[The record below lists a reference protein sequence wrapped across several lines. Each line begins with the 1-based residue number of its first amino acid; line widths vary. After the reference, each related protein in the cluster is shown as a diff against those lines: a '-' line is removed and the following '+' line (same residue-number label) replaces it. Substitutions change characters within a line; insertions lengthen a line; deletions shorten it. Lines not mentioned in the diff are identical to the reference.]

1 MKTTP
6 KQILA
11 LLLVLVLLLSLCA
24 CVQKTQTEPN
34 ESRTSTDKVKMPTKP
49 DKKTPEKQPEEAP
62 LQNDMRDRTSR
73 DEASDTQPVQYGFSQ
88 EAETSLG
95 WLRDRIDFPMTM
107 FGAAYLG
114 YVGGLFDEGFEAG
127 FPAWLWETNEAM
139 LLEYPFI
146 AEIDEEHIIGG
157 AGHLYCIVPVDENAT
172 VAINRVQ
179 WNEKTQTDEVTEVLY
194 RSESGE
200 PVLLF
205 ANLDGVAYEADTQ
218 VFITDNN
225 GNTCEWYPSLDA
237 MSYLA
242 PCISEAGD
250 YLSFDFT
257 EYAWYNAPA
266 EFSAWLADG
275 WSGMTALG
283 LAGSQ
288 RDGMGWITETMVG
301 ETSRYAYF
309 SLRFYLEDETG
320 GTVDLE
326 WVYEDS
332 DEFEEMWSGFWT
344 IQTIQDGP
352 SYVTL
357 SLSLVGGNN
366 YGVTDGPMYLCET
379 YPLLISPSGTELLV
393 GAGERHLPAV
403 HVAEH
408 NGMCADTGRR
418 IEGVQGANCFEV
430 CIHKF
435 CLVAIYRSGL
445 CP

>member
-1 MKTTP
+1 MKTTH
-6 KQILA
+6 QQVLA
-11 LLLVLVLLLSLCA
+11 LLLALALLLSLCA
-24 CVQKTQTEPN
+24 CGQNTQTETDEPKI
-34 ESRTSTDKVKMPTKP
+34 STDTADLPAKA
-49 DKKTPEKQPEEAP
+49 DKNAPENQPEEAIS
-62 LQNDMRDRTSR
+62 QSGMSDRASR
-73 DEASDTQPVQYGFSQ
+73 DEAMATPPAQYAFSQ
-88 EAETSLG
+88 EAETSLE
-95 WLRDRIDFPMTM
+95 WLRDRIDFPTTM

-114 YVGGLFDEGFEAG
+114 YVGGLFEEGFEAG
-127 FPAWLWETNEAM
+127 FPSWLLETNEAM

-146 AEIDEEHIIGG
+146 AEIDEGHIIGG

-225 GNTCEWYPSLDA
+225 GNTCEWEPSLDA
-237 MSYLA
+237 TSHLA

-309 SLRFYLEDETG
+309 SLRFYPEDETG
-320 GTVDLE
+320 GTVDLN

-332 DEFEEMWSGFWT
+332 DDFEEMWSGFWT
-344 IQTIQDGP
+344 IQTIPDGP

-393 GAGERHLPAV
+393 GAGESGICLPFMSQSTTACV
-403 HVAEH
+403 LTQAA
-408 NGMCADTGRR
+408 G
-418 IEGVQGANCFEV
+418 
-430 CIHKF
+430 
-435 CLVAIYRSGL
+435 
-445 CP
+445 

>member
-6 KQILA
+6 RRVFT
-11 LLLVLVLLLSLCA
+11 LLLALVLLLSLCA
-24 CVQKTQTEPN
+24 CAQKAQTESD
-34 ESRTSTDKVKMPTKP
+34 EQKMSADKVDFPTKA
-49 DKKTPEKQPEEAP
+49 DKKTPEKQPEEAI
-62 LQNDMRDRTSR
+62 LQNDMSDRASR
-73 DEASDTQPVQYGFSQ
+73 DEAVDTQSVQYAFSQ
-88 EAETSLG
+88 EAEASLG

-114 YVGGLFDEGFEAG
+114 YVGGLFEEGFERG
-127 FPAWLWETNEAM
+127 FAAWLWETNEAM
-139 LLEYPFI
+139 LRKYPFI
-146 AEIDEEHIIGG
+146 AEIDAEHIIGG
-157 AGHLYCIVPVDENAT
+157 AGYLYCIVPVDENAT
-172 VAINRVQ
+172 LAINRVQ
-179 WNEKTQTDEVTEVLY
+179 WNAQTQQKEVTEVLY
-194 RSESGE
+194 RSETGE

-257 EYAWYNAPA
+257 EYAWYNTPA
-266 EFSAWLADG
+266 GFSAWLADG

-309 SLRFYLEDETG
+309 SLRFYPEDETG
-320 GTVDLE
+320 GSVDLE

-332 DEFEEMWSGFWT
+332 ADIEAMWSGFWT
-344 IQTIQDGP
+344 IQTIPDGP

-357 SLSLVGGNN
+357 SLSLVGGNR
-366 YGVTDGPMYLCET
+366 YETSDGPFYLCET

-393 GAGERHLPAV
+393 GTGESGICLPFMSQSTTACVLTQAAG
-403 HVAEH
+403 
-408 NGMCADTGRR
+408 
-418 IEGVQGANCFEV
+418 
-430 CIHKF
+430 
-435 CLVAIYRSGL
+435 
-445 CP
+445 

>member
-1 MKTTP
+1 MKTAH
-6 KQILA
+6 KQVLALVLALA
-11 LLLVLVLLLSLCA
+11 LLLLLCA
-24 CVQKTQTEPN
+24 CAQKTQTESDEPKM
-34 ESRTSTDKVKMPTKP
+34 STDKVDLLTKA
-49 DKKTPEKQPEEAP
+49 DKKTPERQPEEAIS
-62 LQNDMRDRTSR
+62 QSDMSDRVSR
-73 DEASDTQPVQYGFSQ
+73 DEATGTQPVQYGFSQ

-95 WLRDRIDFPMTM
+95 WLRDRIDVTGVM

-139 LLEYPFI
+139 LLKYPFI

-172 VAINRVQ
+172 LAINRVQ
-179 WNEKTQTDEVTEVLY
+179 WNAQTQQEEVTEVLY
-194 RSESGE
+194 RSETGE

-225 GNTCEWYPSLDA
+225 GNSCEWYPSLDA

-288 RDGMGWITETMVG
+288 RDGMGWITETMAG

-332 DEFEEMWSGFWT
+332 DNIEEMWSGFWT
-344 IQTIQDGP
+344 IQTIPDGP

-357 SLSLVGGNN
+357 SLSLVGGNS
-366 YGVTDGPMYLCET
+366 YETSDGPFYMSET

-393 GAGERHLPAV
+393 GAGENGICLPFMSQSTTACVLTQAV
-403 HVAEH
+403 
-408 NGMCADTGRR
+408 G
-418 IEGVQGANCFEV
+418 
-430 CIHKF
+430 
-435 CLVAIYRSGL
+435 
-445 CP
+445 

>member
-6 KQILA
+6 KRILA
-11 LLLVLVLLLSLCA
+11 LLLALGLLLSLCA
-24 CVQKTQTEPN
+24 CGQKEQTVPDEPKM
-34 ESRTSTDKVKMPTKP
+34 STDKVDLLTKA
-49 DKKTPEKQPEEAP
+49 DKKTPERQPEEAIS
-62 LQNDMRDRTSR
+62 QSDMSDRVSR
-73 DEASDTQPVQYGFSQ
+73 DEATETQPGQYGFSQ

-95 WLRDRIDFPMTM
+95 WLRDRIDVTGVM

-139 LLEYPFI
+139 LLQYPFI

-172 VAINRVQ
+172 LAINRVQ
-179 WNEKTQTDEVTEVLY
+179 WNAQTQQEEVTEVLY
-194 RSESGE
+194 RSETGE

-237 MSYLA
+237 MSHLA

-332 DEFEEMWSGFWT
+332 DNIEEMWSGFWT
-344 IQTIQDGP
+344 IQTIPDGP

-357 SLSLVGGNN
+357 SLSLVGGNS
-366 YGVTDGPMYLCET
+366 YETSDGPFYMSET

-393 GAGERHLPAV
+393 GAGENGICLPFMSQSTTACVLTQAV
-403 HVAEH
+403 
-408 NGMCADTGRR
+408 G
-418 IEGVQGANCFEV
+418 
-430 CIHKF
+430 
-435 CLVAIYRSGL
+435 
-445 CP
+445 

>member
-1 MKTTP
+1 MKTTH

-11 LLLVLVLLLSLCA
+11 LLLALVLLLSLCA

-49 DKKTPEKQPEEAP
+49 DKKTPEKQSEEAP

-114 YVGGLFDEGFEAG
+114 YVGGLFDEGFEVG

-172 VAINRVQ
+172 VAINRVR
-179 WNEKTQTDEVTEVLY
+179 WNEKTHTDEVTEVLY

-205 ANLDGVAYEADTQ
+205 ANLDGIAYEADTQ
-218 VFITDNN
+218 VFITDNS

-257 EYAWYNAPA
+257 KYAYYDAPS
-266 EFSAWLADG
+266 EFADWLSDG

-288 RDGMGWITETMVG
+288 SAGLNWITETTVG
-301 ETSRYAYF
+301 ETGRYAYF
-309 SLRFYLEDETG
+309 SLCFRPGDEAG
-320 GTVDLE
+320 GAVDLE
-326 WVYEDS
+326 WTYKGS
-332 DEFEEMWSGFWT
+332 DDTEEMWSGFWT

-357 SLSLVGGNN
+357 SLSLVGGKN

-393 GAGERHLPAV
+393 GAGESGICLPFMSQSTTACVLTQAV
-403 HVAEH
+403 
-408 NGMCADTGRR
+408 G
-418 IEGVQGANCFEV
+418 
-430 CIHKF
+430 
-435 CLVAIYRSGL
+435 
-445 CP
+445 

>member
-6 KQILA
+6 RRVFA
-11 LLLVLVLLLSLCA
+11 LLLALVLLLSLCA
-24 CVQKTQTEPN
+24 CAQKAQTESD
-34 ESRTSTDKVKMPTKP
+34 EQKMSADKVDFPTKA
-49 DKKTPEKQPEEAP
+49 DKKTPEKAI
-62 LQNDMRDRTSR
+62 LQNDMSDRASR
-73 DEASDTQPVQYGFSQ
+73 DEAVDTQSVQYAFSQ
-88 EAETSLG
+88 EAEASLG

-114 YVGGLFDEGFEAG
+114 YVGGLFEEGFERG
-127 FPAWLWETNEAM
+127 FAAWLWETNEAM
-139 LLEYPFI
+139 LRMYPFI
-146 AEIDEEHIIGG
+146 AEIDAEHIIGG
-157 AGHLYCIVPVDENAT
+157 AGYLYCIVPVDENAT
-172 VAINRVQ
+172 LAINRVQ
-179 WNEKTQTDEVTEVLY
+179 WNAQTQQEEVTEVLY
-194 RSESGE
+194 RSETGE

-257 EYAWYNAPA
+257 EYAWYNAPS
-266 EFSAWLADG
+266 EFVAWLADG

-332 DEFEEMWSGFWT
+332 DDIEEMWSGFWT

-357 SLSLVGGNN
+357 SLSLVGGNR
-366 YGVTDGPMYLCET
+366 YETSDGPFYLCET

-393 GAGERHLPAV
+393 GAGESGICLPFMSQSTTACV
-403 HVAEH
+403 LTQAA
-408 NGMCADTGRR
+408 G
-418 IEGVQGANCFEV
+418 
-430 CIHKF
+430 
-435 CLVAIYRSGL
+435 
-445 CP
+445 

>member
-1 MKTTP
+1 MKTTH
-6 KQILA
+6 QQVLA
-11 LLLVLVLLLSLCA
+11 LLLALALLLSLCA
-24 CVQKTQTEPN
+24 CGQNTQTEPD
-34 ESRTSTDKVKMPTKP
+34 EPKISTDTADLPAKA
-49 DKKTPEKQPEEAP
+49 DKNAPENQPEEAIS
-62 LQNDMRDRTSR
+62 QSGMSDRTSR
-73 DEASDTQPVQYGFSQ
+73 DEAMATPPAQYAFSQ
-88 EAETSLG
+88 EAETSLE
-95 WLRDRIDFPMTM
+95 WLRDRIDFPTTR

-114 YVGGLFDEGFEAG
+114 YVGGLFEEGFEAG
-127 FPAWLWETNEAM
+127 FPSWLLETNEAM

-172 VAINRVQ
+172 VAINRVR
-179 WNEKTQTDEVTEVLY
+179 WNEKTHTDEVTEVLY

-205 ANLDGVAYEADTQ
+205 ANLDGIAYEADTQ
-218 VFITDNN
+218 VFITDNS

-257 EYAWYNAPA
+257 EYAYYDAPS
-266 EFSAWLADG
+266 EFADWLSDG

-288 RDGMGWITETMVG
+288 SAGLNWITETTVG
-301 ETSRYAYF
+301 ETGRYAYF
-309 SLRFYLEDETG
+309 SLRFYPEDEAG
-320 GTVDLE
+320 GAVDLE
-326 WVYEDS
+326 WTYKGS
-332 DEFEEMWSGFWT
+332 DDTEEMWSGFWT

-357 SLSLVGGNN
+357 SLSLVGGKN

-393 GAGERHLPAV
+393 GAGESGICLPFMSQSTTACVLTQAV
-403 HVAEH
+403 
-408 NGMCADTGRR
+408 G
-418 IEGVQGANCFEV
+418 
-430 CIHKF
+430 
-435 CLVAIYRSGL
+435 
-445 CP
+445 

>member
-1 MKTTP
+1 M
-6 KQILA
+6 LA
-11 LLLVLVLLLSLCA
+11 LVLLLSLCA
-24 CVQKTQTEPN
+24 CAQKAQTESDVQKM
-34 ESRTSTDKVKMPTKP
+34 SADKVDFPTKA
-49 DKKTPEKQPEEAP
+49 DKKTPEEAI
-62 LQNDMRDRTSR
+62 LQNDMSDRASR
-73 DEASDTQPVQYGFSQ
+73 DEAVDTQSVQYGFSQ
-88 EAETSLG
+88 EAEASLG

-114 YVGGLFDEGFEAG
+114 YVGGLFEEGFERG
-127 FPAWLWETNEAM
+127 FSAWLWETNEAM
-139 LLEYPFI
+139 LRMYPFI
-146 AEIDEEHIIGG
+146 AEIDAEHIIGG
-157 AGHLYCIVPVDENAT
+157 AGYLYCIVPVDENAT
-172 VAINRVQ
+172 LAINRVQ
-179 WNEKTQTDEVTEVLY
+179 WNAQTQQAEVTEVLY
-194 RSESGE
+194 RSETGE

-266 EFSAWLADG
+266 EFAAWLADG

-288 RDGMGWITETMVG
+288 RSGMSWITETMVG
-301 ETSRYAYF
+301 ETSRYAYV
-309 SLRFYLEDETG
+309 SLRFYPEDETG
-320 GTVDLE
+320 GSVDLE

-332 DEFEEMWSGFWT
+332 ADIEAMWSGFWT
-344 IQTIQDGP
+344 IQTIPDGP

-357 SLSLVGGNN
+357 SLSLVGGNR
-366 YGVTDGPMYLCET
+366 YETSDGPFYLCET

-393 GAGERHLPAV
+393 GAGESRICLPFMSQSTTACVLTQAV
-403 HVAEH
+403 
-408 NGMCADTGRR
+408 G
-418 IEGVQGANCFEV
+418 
-430 CIHKF
+430 
-435 CLVAIYRSGL
+435 
-445 CP
+445 

>member
-1 MKTTP
+1 MKITP
-6 KQILA
+6 RRMFA
-11 LLLVLVLLLSLCA
+11 LLLALVLLLSLCA
-24 CVQKTQTEPN
+24 CTQKTQTEPDEPKIN
-34 ESRTSTDKVKMPTKP
+34 TAH
-49 DKKTPEKQPEEAP
+49 KKTPESQQEEAV
-62 LQNDMRDRTSR
+62 LQSNGNDFVSQDKTV
-73 DEASDTQPVQYGFSQ
+73 DTPPVQYAFSQ

-95 WLRDRIDFPMTM
+95 WLRDRIDFPTTM

-114 YVGGLFDEGFEAG
+114 YVGGLFDEGF
-127 FPAWLWETNEAM
+127 PAWLQETNEAM

-146 AEIDEEHIIGG
+146 AEINDEHIIGS

-205 ANLDGVAYEADTQ
+205 ANLDGIVHEADTQ

-237 MSYLA
+237 MSHLA
-242 PCISEAGD
+242 PCTS
-250 YLSFDFT
+250 
-257 EYAWYNAPA
+257 YAWYDIPS
-266 EFSAWLADG
+266 EFSDWLSDG
-275 WSGMTALG
+275 WTGMTALG

-288 RDGMGWITETMVG
+288 STGMSWITETMVE
-301 ETSRYAYF
+301 ETDRYAYF

-326 WVYEDS
+326 WTYEGS
-332 DEFEEMWSGFWT
+332 DDIEEMWSGFWA
-344 IQTIQDGP
+344 IQTIPDGP

-357 SLSLVGGNN
+357 SLSLVGGNS
-366 YGVTDGPMYLCET
+366 YGVTDGPVYLFET

-393 GAGERHLPAV
+393 GAGESGVCLPFMSQSTTACV
-403 HVAEH
+403 LTQAA
-408 NGMCADTGRR
+408 G
-418 IEGVQGANCFEV
+418 
-430 CIHKF
+430 
-435 CLVAIYRSGL
+435 
-445 CP
+445 

>member
-6 KQILA
+6 KRILA
-11 LLLVLVLLLSLCA
+11 LLLALGLLLSLCA
-24 CVQKTQTEPN
+24 CGQKEQTVPDEPKM
-34 ESRTSTDKVKMPTKP
+34 STDKVDLLTKA
-49 DKKTPEKQPEEAP
+49 DKKTPERQPEEAIS
-62 LQNDMRDRTSR
+62 QSDMSDRVSR
-73 DEASDTQPVQYGFSQ
+73 DEATETQPVQYGFSQ
-88 EAETSLG
+88 EAENSLG
-95 WLRDRIDFPMTM
+95 WLRDRIDVTGVM

-139 LLEYPFI
+139 LLKYPFI

-225 GNTCEWYPSLDA
+225 GNSCEWYPSLDA

-332 DEFEEMWSGFWT
+332 DDIEEMWSGFWT
-344 IQTIQDGP
+344 IQTIPDGP

-357 SLSLVGGNN
+357 SLSLVGGNS
-366 YGVTDGPMYLCET
+366 YETSDGPFYMSET

-393 GAGERHLPAV
+393 GAGESGICLPFMSQSTTACVLTQAV
-403 HVAEH
+403 
-408 NGMCADTGRR
+408 G
-418 IEGVQGANCFEV
+418 
-430 CIHKF
+430 
-435 CLVAIYRSGL
+435 
-445 CP
+445 

>member
-6 KQILA
+6 KRILA
-11 LLLVLVLLLSLCA
+11 LLLALGLLLSLCA
-24 CVQKTQTEPN
+24 CGQKEQTVPDEPKM
-34 ESRTSTDKVKMPTKP
+34 STDKVDLLTKA
-49 DKKTPEKQPEEAP
+49 DKKTPERQPEEAIS
-62 LQNDMRDRTSR
+62 QSDMSDRVSR
-73 DEASDTQPVQYGFSQ
+73 DEATETQPVQYGFSQ

-95 WLRDRIDFPMTM
+95 WLRDRIDVTGVM

-139 LLEYPFI
+139 LLKYPFI

-172 VAINRVQ
+172 LAINRVQ
-179 WNEKTQTDEVTEVLY
+179 WNAQTQQEEVTEVLY
-194 RSESGE
+194 RSETGE

-225 GNTCEWYPSLDA
+225 GNSCEWYPSLDA

-332 DEFEEMWSGFWT
+332 DNIEEMWSGFWT
-344 IQTIQDGP
+344 IESVMDGP

-393 GAGERHLPAV
+393 GAGESGICLPFMSQSTTACVLTQAV
-403 HVAEH
+403 
-408 NGMCADTGRR
+408 G
-418 IEGVQGANCFEV
+418 
-430 CIHKF
+430 
-435 CLVAIYRSGL
+435 
-445 CP
+445 

>member
-1 MKTTP
+1 MKGIC
-6 KQILA
+6 KRVGA
-11 LLLVLVLLLSLCA
+11 LLLATALLLSLCA
-24 CVQKTQTEPN
+24 CAQGRRQEESNDQKGSAEAATLPPG
-34 ESRTSTDKVKMPTKP
+34 TDR
-49 DKKTPEKQPEEAP
+49 EAP
-62 LQNDMRDRTSR
+62 
-73 DEASDTQPVQYGFSQ
+73 EDTLSP
-88 EAETSLG
+88 EAETALG
-95 WLRDRIDFPMTM
+95 WLRDRIDFPATM

-157 AGHLYCIVPVDENAT
+157 AGHLYCIVPVGENAT

-225 GNTCEWYPSLDA
+225 GNTCEWEPSLDA
-237 MSYLA
+237 TSHLA

-288 RDGMGWITETMVG
+288 RDGMGWITETMAG

-309 SLRFYLEDETG
+309 SLRFYPEDETG
-320 GTVDLE
+320 GTVELD
-326 WVYEDS
+326 WAYEGS
-332 DEFEEMWSGFWT
+332 DDFTEMWSGFWA
-344 IQTIQDGP
+344 IQTIPDGP

-357 SLSLVGGNN
+357 SLSLVGGKN
-366 YGVTDGPMYLCET
+366 
-379 YPLLISPSGTELLV
+379 
-393 GAGERHLPAV
+393 
-403 HVAEH
+403 
-408 NGMCADTGRR
+408 
-418 IEGVQGANCFEV
+418 
-430 CIHKF
+430 
-435 CLVAIYRSGL
+435 
-445 CP
+445 

>member
-1 MKTTP
+1 MKTTH

-11 LLLVLVLLLSLCA
+11 LLLALVLLLSLCA

-34 ESRTSTDKVKMPTKP
+34 ESRTSTDKSRTSTDKVKMPAKP

-114 YVGGLFDEGFEAG
+114 YVGGLFEEGFEAG
-127 FPAWLWETNEAM
+127 FPAWLWETNETM

-146 AEIDEEHIIGG
+146 AEIDEEHLIGG

-179 WNEKTQTDEVTEVLY
+179 WNAQTQQEEVTEVLY
-194 RSESGE
+194 RSETGE

-218 VFITDNN
+218 LFITDSNN
-225 GNTCEWYPSLDA
+225 TYEWYPGLNAESR
-237 MSYLA
+237 LA
-242 PCISEAGD
+242 PALSYD
-250 YLSFDFT
+250 YHIWDFT
-257 EYAWYNAPA
+257 EYTWQYAPPSLA
-266 EFSAWLADG
+266 QWLADG
-275 WSGMTALG
+275 WGGVTALS
-283 LAGSQ
+283 LAGSESY
-288 RDGMGWITETMVG
+288 GMGWFYQTMVG
-301 ETSRYAYF
+301 QTDRVAYF
-309 SLRFYLEDETG
+309 SLRFYHDDESG
-320 GTVDLE
+320 GSVDLE
-326 WVYEDS
+326 WSYEGSS
-332 DEFEEMWSGFWT
+332 DFEEMWSGFWT
-344 IQTIQDGP
+344 IESVMDGP

-357 SLSLVGGNN
+357 SLSLVGGNS
-366 YGVTDGPMYLCET
+366 YETSDGPFYMSET

-393 GAGERHLPAV
+393 GAGENGICLPFMSQSTTACVLTQAV
-403 HVAEH
+403 
-408 NGMCADTGRR
+408 G
-418 IEGVQGANCFEV
+418 
-430 CIHKF
+430 
-435 CLVAIYRSGL
+435 
-445 CP
+445 

>member
-6 KQILA
+6 KRILA
-11 LLLVLVLLLSLCA
+11 LLLALGLLLSLCA
-24 CVQKTQTEPN
+24 CGQKEQTVPDEPKM
-34 ESRTSTDKVKMPTKP
+34 STDKVDLLTKA
-49 DKKTPEKQPEEAP
+49 DKKTPERQPEEAIS
-62 LQNDMRDRTSR
+62 QSDMSDRVSR
-73 DEASDTQPVQYGFSQ
+73 DEATETQPVQYGFSQ

-95 WLRDRIDFPMTM
+95 WLRDRIDVTGVM

-114 YVGGLFDEGFEAG
+114 YVGGLFEEGFEAG
-127 FPAWLWETNEAM
+127 FPSWLLETNEAL

-146 AEIDEEHIIGG
+146 TEIDEEHIIGG
-157 AGHLYCIVPVDENAT
+157 AGHLYCIVPVDKNAT
-172 VAINRVQ
+172 VAINRVR
-179 WNEKTQTDEVTEVLY
+179 WNEKTHTDEVTEVLY

-205 ANLDGVAYEADTQ
+205 ANLDGIAYEADTQ
-218 VFITDNN
+218 VFITDNS

-257 EYAWYNAPA
+257 KYAYYDAPS
-266 EFSAWLADG
+266 EFADWLSDG

-288 RDGMGWITETMVG
+288 SAGLNWITETTVG
-301 ETSRYAYF
+301 ETGRYAYF
-309 SLRFYLEDETG
+309 SLCFHPEDEAG
-320 GTVDLE
+320 GAVDLE
-326 WVYEDS
+326 WTYKGS
-332 DEFEEMWSGFWT
+332 DDTEEMWSGFWT
-344 IQTIQDGP
+344 IQTILDGP

-393 GAGERHLPAV
+393 GAGESGICLPFMSQSTTACV
-403 HVAEH
+403 LTQSV
-408 NGMCADTGRR
+408 G
-418 IEGVQGANCFEV
+418 
-430 CIHKF
+430 
-435 CLVAIYRSGL
+435 
-445 CP
+445 

>member
-1 MKTTP
+1 MKTAH
-6 KQILA
+6 KQVLA
-11 LLLVLVLLLSLCA
+11 LLLALGLLLSLCA
-24 CVQKTQTEPN
+24 CGQKEQTVPDEPKM
-34 ESRTSTDKVKMPTKP
+34 STDKVDLLTKA
-49 DKKTPEKQPEEAP
+49 DKKTPERQPEEAIS
-62 LQNDMRDRTSR
+62 QSDMSDRVSR
-73 DEASDTQPVQYGFSQ
+73 DEATETQPVQYGFSQ

-95 WLRDRIDFPMTM
+95 WLRDRIDVTGVM

-139 LLEYPFI
+139 LLKYPFI

-172 VAINRVQ
+172 LAINRVQ
-179 WNEKTQTDEVTEVLY
+179 WNAQTQQEEVTEVLY
-194 RSESGE
+194 RSETGE

-225 GNTCEWYPSLDA
+225 GNSCEWYPSLDA

-332 DEFEEMWSGFWT
+332 DNIEEMWSGFWT
-344 IQTIQDGP
+344 IQTIPDGP

-357 SLSLVGGNN
+357 SLSLVGGNS
-366 YGVTDGPMYLCET
+366 YETSDGPFYMSET

-393 GAGERHLPAV
+393 GAGENGICLPFMSQSTTACVLTQAV
-403 HVAEH
+403 
-408 NGMCADTGRR
+408 G
-418 IEGVQGANCFEV
+418 
-430 CIHKF
+430 
-435 CLVAIYRSGL
+435 
-445 CP
+445 

>member
-6 KQILA
+6 KRILA
-11 LLLVLVLLLSLCA
+11 LLLALGLLLSLCA
-24 CVQKTQTEPN
+24 CGQKEQTVPDEPKM
-34 ESRTSTDKVKMPTKP
+34 STDKVDLLTKA
-49 DKKTPEKQPEEAP
+49 DKKTPERQPEEAIS
-62 LQNDMRDRTSR
+62 QSDMSDRVSR
-73 DEASDTQPVQYGFSQ
+73 DEATETQPVQYGFSQ

-95 WLRDRIDFPMTM
+95 WLRDRIDVTGVM

-139 LLEYPFI
+139 LLKYPFI

-172 VAINRVQ
+172 LAINRVQ
-179 WNEKTQTDEVTEVLY
+179 WNAQTQQEEVTEVLY
-194 RSESGE
+194 RSETGE

-218 VFITDNN
+218 VFITDNS

-257 EYAWYNAPA
+257 EYAWYDAPP
-266 EFSAWLADG
+266 EFASWLSDG

-326 WVYEDS
+326 WVYEGS
-332 DEFEEMWSGFWT
+332 DDIEEMWSGFWT

-357 SLSLVGGNN
+357 SLSLVGGNS
-366 YGVTDGPMYLCET
+366 YETTDGPFYMSET

-393 GAGERHLPAV
+393 GAGENGICLPFMSQSTTACVLTQAV
-403 HVAEH
+403 
-408 NGMCADTGRR
+408 G
-418 IEGVQGANCFEV
+418 
-430 CIHKF
+430 
-435 CLVAIYRSGL
+435 
-445 CP
+445 

>member
-1 MKTTP
+1 MKTAH
-6 KQILA
+6 KQVLA
-11 LLLVLVLLLSLCA
+11 LLLAVALLLSLCA
-24 CVQKTQTEPN
+24 CGQNTQTEPD
-34 ESRTSTDKVKMPTKP
+34 EPKISTDTADLPAKA
-49 DKKTPEKQPEEAP
+49 DKNAPENQPEEAIS
-62 LQNDMRDRTSR
+62 QSGMSDRTSR
-73 DEASDTQPVQYGFSQ
+73 DEAMATPPAQYAFSQ
-88 EAETSLG
+88 EAETSLE
-95 WLRDRIDFPMTM
+95 WLRDRIDFPTTM

-114 YVGGLFDEGFEAG
+114 YVGGLFEEGFEAG
-127 FPAWLWETNEAM
+127 FPSWLLETNEAL

-179 WNEKTQTDEVTEVLY
+179 WNEKTHTDEVTEVLY

-205 ANLDGVAYEADTQ
+205 ANLDGIAYEADTQ
-218 VFITDNN
+218 VFITDNS

-257 EYAWYNAPA
+257 EYAWYDVPS
-266 EFSAWLADG
+266 EFADWLSDG

-288 RDGMGWITETMVG
+288 SDGMGWITETMVG
-301 ETSRYAYF
+301 ETGRYAYF
-309 SLRFYLEDETG
+309 SLRFYPEDEAG
-320 GTVDLE
+320 GAVDLE

-332 DEFEEMWSGFWT
+332 DDIEEMWSGFWT
-344 IQTIQDGP
+344 IQTVPDGP

-357 SLSLVGGNN
+357 SLSLVGGKN

-393 GAGERHLPAV
+393 GAGESGICLPFMPQSTTACVLTQAV
-403 HVAEH
+403 
-408 NGMCADTGRR
+408 G
-418 IEGVQGANCFEV
+418 
-430 CIHKF
+430 
-435 CLVAIYRSGL
+435 
-445 CP
+445 

>member
-1 MKTTP
+1 MKTTH
-6 KQILA
+6 QQVLA
-11 LLLVLVLLLSLCA
+11 LLLALALLLSLCA
-24 CVQKTQTEPN
+24 CGQNTQTEPD
-34 ESRTSTDKVKMPTKP
+34 EPKISTDTANLPAKA
-49 DKKTPEKQPEEAP
+49 DKNAPENQLEEAIS
-62 LQNDMRDRTSR
+62 QSGMSDRTSR
-73 DEASDTQPVQYGFSQ
+73 DEAMATPPAQYAFSQ
-88 EAETSLG
+88 DAETSLE
-95 WLRDRIDFPMTM
+95 WLRDRIDFPTTR

-114 YVGGLFDEGFEAG
+114 YVGGLFEEGFEAG
-127 FPAWLWETNEAM
+127 FPSWLLETNEAL

-146 AEIDEEHIIGG
+146 AEIDEGHIIGG
-157 AGHLYCIVPVDENAT
+157 AGHLYCIVPADENAT
-172 VAINRVQ
+172 VAINRVR
-179 WNEKTQTDEVTEVLY
+179 WNEKTHTDEVTEVLY

-205 ANLDGVAYEADTQ
+205 ANLDGIAYEADTQ

-225 GNTCEWYPSLDA
+225 GSTCEWYPSLDA

-257 EYAWYNAPA
+257 EYAWYNAPSGFA
-266 EFSAWLADG
+266 AWLADG

-309 SLRFYLEDETG
+309 SLRFYPEDETG
-320 GTVDLE
+320 GSVDLE

-332 DEFEEMWSGFWT
+332 DDIEEMWSGFWT

-366 YGVTDGPMYLCET
+366 YDVTDGPMYLCET

-393 GAGERHLPAV
+393 GAGESGICLPFMSQSTTACVLTQAV
-403 HVAEH
+403 
-408 NGMCADTGRR
+408 G
-418 IEGVQGANCFEV
+418 
-430 CIHKF
+430 
-435 CLVAIYRSGL
+435 
-445 CP
+445 

>member
-1 MKTTP
+1 MKTAH
-6 KQILA
+6 KQVLALVLALA
-11 LLLVLVLLLSLCA
+11 LLLLLCA
-24 CVQKTQTEPN
+24 CAQKTQTESDEPKM
-34 ESRTSTDKVKMPTKP
+34 STDKVDLLTKA
-49 DKKTPEKQPEEAP
+49 DKKTPERQPEEAIS
-62 LQNDMRDRTSR
+62 QSDMSDRVSR
-73 DEASDTQPVQYGFSQ
+73 DEATETQPVQYGFSQ

-95 WLRDRIDFPMTM
+95 WLRDRIDVTGVM

-139 LLEYPFI
+139 LLKYPFI

-172 VAINRVQ
+172 LAINRVQ
-179 WNEKTQTDEVTEVLY
+179 WNAQTQQEEVTEVLY
-194 RSESGE
+194 RSETGE

-225 GNTCEWYPSLDA
+225 GNSCEWYPSLDA

-332 DEFEEMWSGFWT
+332 DDIEEMWSGFWT
-344 IQTIQDGP
+344 IQTIPDGP

-357 SLSLVGGNN
+357 SLSLVGGNS
-366 YGVTDGPMYLCET
+366 YETSDGPFYMSET

-393 GAGERHLPAV
+393 GAGENGICLPFMSQSTTACVLTQAV
-403 HVAEH
+403 
-408 NGMCADTGRR
+408 G
-418 IEGVQGANCFEV
+418 
-430 CIHKF
+430 
-435 CLVAIYRSGL
+435 
-445 CP
+445 

>member
-1 MKTTP
+1 MKTTH
-6 KQILA
+6 QQVLA
-11 LLLVLVLLLSLCA
+11 LLLALALLLSLCA
-24 CVQKTQTEPN
+24 CGQNTQTETDEPKI
-34 ESRTSTDKVKMPTKP
+34 STDTADLPAKA
-49 DKKTPEKQPEEAP
+49 DKNAPENQPEEAIS
-62 LQNDMRDRTSR
+62 QSGMSDRASR
-73 DEASDTQPVQYGFSQ
+73 DEAMATPPAQYAFSQ
-88 EAETSLG
+88 EAETSLE
-95 WLRDRIDFPMTM
+95 WLRDRIDFPTTM

-114 YVGGLFDEGFEAG
+114 YVGGLFEEGFEAG
-127 FPAWLWETNEAM
+127 FPSWLLETNEAM

-146 AEIDEEHIIGG
+146 AEIDEGHIIGG

-225 GNTCEWYPSLDA
+225 GNTCEWEPSLDA
-237 MSYLA
+237 TSHLA

-309 SLRFYLEDETG
+309 SLRFYPEDETG
-320 GTVDLE
+320 GTVDLN
-326 WVYEDS
+326 WAYEGS
-332 DEFEEMWSGFWT
+332 DDFTEMWSGFWT
-344 IQTIQDGP
+344 IQTIPDGP

-357 SLSLVGGNN
+357 SLSLVGGKN

-393 GAGERHLPAV
+393 GAGESGICLPFMSQSTTACV
-403 HVAEH
+403 LTQAA
-408 NGMCADTGRR
+408 G
-418 IEGVQGANCFEV
+418 
-430 CIHKF
+430 
-435 CLVAIYRSGL
+435 
-445 CP
+445 

>member
-6 KQILA
+6 RRVFALMLA
-11 LLLVLVLLLSLCA
+11 LILLLSLCA

-114 YVGGLFDEGFEAG
+114 YVGGLFEEGFEAG
-127 FPAWLWETNEAM
+127 M

-146 AEIDEEHIIGG
+146 TEIDEDHIIGG
-157 AGHLYCIVPVDENAT
+157 AGYLYCIVPVDENAT

-301 ETSRYAYF
+301 ESSRYAYF

-320 GTVDLE
+320 GTVDLN
-326 WVYEDS
+326 WGYEDS

-344 IQTIQDGP
+344 IQTILDGP

-393 GAGERHLPAV
+393 GAGESGICLPFMSQSTTACV
-403 HVAEH
+403 LTQAA
-408 NGMCADTGRR
+408 G
-418 IEGVQGANCFEV
+418 
-430 CIHKF
+430 
-435 CLVAIYRSGL
+435 
-445 CP
+445 

>member
-6 KQILA
+6 RRVFALMLA
-11 LLLVLVLLLSLCA
+11 LILLLSLCA

-34 ESRTSTDKVKMPTKP
+34 ESRTSTDKVKMPTKS

-73 DEASDTQPVQYGFSQ
+73 DEASDTQPIQYGFSQ

-114 YVGGLFDEGFEAG
+114 YVGGLFEEGFEAG

-146 AEIDEEHIIGG
+146 TEIDEDHIIGG
-157 AGHLYCIVPVDENAT
+157 AGYLYCIVPVDENAT
-172 VAINRVQ
+172 VAINRVR
-179 WNEKTQTDEVTEVLY
+179 WNEKTHTDEVTEVLY

-205 ANLDGVAYEADTQ
+205 ANLDGIAYEADTR

-225 GNTCEWYPSLDA
+225 GSTCEWYPSLDA

-257 EYAWYNAPA
+257 KYAYYDAPS
-266 EFSAWLADG
+266 EFADWLSDG

-288 RDGMGWITETMVG
+288 SDGMGWITETTVG
-301 ETSRYAYF
+301 ETGRYAYF
-309 SLRFYLEDETG
+309 SLCFHPGDEAG
-320 GTVDLE
+320 GAVDLE
-326 WVYEDS
+326 WTYKGS
-332 DEFEEMWSGFWT
+332 DDTEEMWSGFWT

-357 SLSLVGGNN
+357 SLSLVGGKN

-393 GAGERHLPAV
+393 GAGESGICLPFMSQSTTACVLTQAV
-403 HVAEH
+403 
-408 NGMCADTGRR
+408 G
-418 IEGVQGANCFEV
+418 
-430 CIHKF
+430 
-435 CLVAIYRSGL
+435 
-445 CP
+445 

>member
-6 KQILA
+6 RRVFV
-11 LLLVLVLLLSLCA
+11 LLLALVLLLSLCA
-24 CVQKTQTEPN
+24 CTQKTQTEPDEPKIN
-34 ESRTSTDKVKMPTKP
+34 TAH
-49 DKKTPEKQPEEAP
+49 KKTPESQQAEAV
-62 LQNDMRDRTSR
+62 LQSDGNDFVSQDKTV
-73 DEASDTQPVQYGFSQ
+73 DTPPVQYTFSQ

-95 WLRDRIDFPMTM
+95 WLRDRIDFPTTM

-127 FPAWLWETNEAM
+127 FPAWLQETNEAM

-146 AEIDEEHIIGG
+146 AEINDEHIIGS

-205 ANLDGVAYEADTQ
+205 ANLDGIAHEADTQ

-237 MSYLA
+237 MSHLA
-242 PCISEAGD
+242 PCTSEAGD

-257 EYAWYNAPA
+257 EYAWYDIPS
-266 EFSAWLADG
+266 EFSDWLSDD
-275 WSGMTALG
+275 WTGMTALG

-288 RDGMGWITETMVG
+288 STGMSWITETMVE
-301 ETSRYAYF
+301 ETDRYAYF

-326 WVYEDS
+326 WTYEDS
-332 DEFEEMWSGFWT
+332 DDIEEMWSGFWA
-344 IQTIQDGP
+344 IQTIPDGP

-357 SLSLVGGNN
+357 SLSLVGGNS
-366 YGVTDGPMYLCET
+366 YGVTDGPVYLCET

-393 GAGERHLPAV
+393 GAGESGVYLPFMSQSTTACV
-403 HVAEH
+403 LTQSA
-408 NGMCADTGRR
+408 G
-418 IEGVQGANCFEV
+418 
-430 CIHKF
+430 
-435 CLVAIYRSGL
+435 
-445 CP
+445 